1 MLYYVSSYRIREYYT
16 AHCSVSE
23 LMYSREL
30 KGDTLRHLILDRAA
44 AGGFSFDQ
52 YLPVVTEW

>member
-1 MLYYVSSYRIREYYT
+1 VLYYVGLHAICEYYT

-44 AGGFSFDQ
+44 AVGCNPDQ
-52 YLPVVTEW
+52 Y